1 MFKNIALLREG
12 NPKKKIQKN
21 NTRKRIWANGP
32 IGMKVVTLILVECGQ
47 LVESPITP
55 RLHAIL
61 YKSHHLSPNSIS
73 QPTLVA

>member
-1 MFKNIALLREG
+1 MFKNIALLRES

-32 IGMKVVTLILVECGQ
+32 IGMKVVALILVECGQ

-55 RLHAIL
+55 
-61 YKSHHLSPNSIS
+61 
-73 QPTLVA
+73 